1 MSYQFAPEKDEKCK
15 GTVKKTRTRIKSIGE
30 LEDDDSDVET
40 RKRAATFKDKSIYQ
54 TEIEQNES

>member
-1 MSYQFAPEKDEKCK
+1 M
-15 GTVKKTRTRIKSIGE
+15 KSIGE